1 MKILTIDPG
10 TEWSAW
16 VVFDTGKNRLVSFGL
31 EDNKTLINRIDNGH
45 FVWGI
50 ELNQTGS
57 FLDLLVIEMVKSYG
71 NALGDSILETC
82 VWIGRFLQK
91 WGDSRFE
98 LIPRKTIVTQ
108 ICNNPRANDSN
119 VRQALIDRWGGKD
132 MAIGNKSNPGPLYAV
147 KNDIWSALAIAHA
160 FAEIETENKR
170 KLERGLK

>member
-16 VVFDTGKNRLVSFGL
+16 VVFDTGKNKLVSFGL
-31 EDNKTLINRIDNGH
+31 ELNTDLINRIDSGH

-50 ELNQTGS
+50 ELDQHGS
-57 FLDLLVIEMVKSYG
+57 FLDLMVVEMVKSYG

-82 VWIGRFLQK
+82 VWIGRFIQK
-91 WGDSRFE
+91 WSGPVE
-98 LIPRKTIVTQ
+98 LLPRKTIVTT

-132 MAIGNKSNPGPLYAV
+132 LAIGSKSNPGPLYAV

-160 FAEIETENKR
+160 WSEIQTENKR
-170 KLERGLK
+170 KLERGLR